1 MHKYIFK
8 RLLMLIPVIIGVSF
22 IIFIAMEMSAGDP
35 ILMIVGE
42 EADPA
47 IIEQLRIELGYDRS
61 VFYRFGRYML
71 NMMRGDLGNSY
82 RYKAPVW
89 DMYMERLP
97 ATADLAITSIIIGHI
112 LSIPLG
118 IIAAVKRG
126 SLIDNGA
133 TVISLIGQS
142 MPNFWQ
148 GILLIIWLSL
158 NNRIFPSYGYNDG
171 WKSLVLPAITISTS
185 NMALLTRTTRSSM
198 VDVLGQDYLRTARSK
213 GVSENKVVLKHALK
227 NALIPIITISGTQL
241 AATLGGSVLVETVF
255 AWPGVGRLMIDAIN
269 QRDVNLACGCIVLT
283 TIITSIIL
291 LLIDLAYAFVDP
303 RIKAQYVKGGKKK

>member
-1 MHKYIFK
+1 MYKYILK

-22 IIFIAMEMSAGDP
+22 IIFISMELSAGDP
-35 ILMIVGE
+35 VLMIAGE
-42 EADPA
+42 EASQEV
-47 IIEQLRIELGYDRS
+47 IEQLRIEYGYDRS
-61 VFYRFGRYML
+61 VFYRFGKYML
-71 NMMRGDLGNSY
+71 NLMQGNLGNSY

-89 DMYMERLP
+89 DLYMERLP
-97 ATADLAITSIIIGHI
+97 ATAILALTSVVFCHI

-118 IIAAVKRG
+118 ILAAVKRG

-158 NNRIFPSYGYNDG
+158 NNRIFPSYGFNDG
-171 WKSLVLPAITISTS
+171 WKSLILPALTISTS
-185 NMALLTRTTRSSM
+185 QMALLTRTTRSSM

-213 GVSENKVVLKHALK
+213 GVAEKKVVLKHALK

-241 AATLGGSVLVETVF
+241 ASILGGSVLVETVF

-269 QRDVNLACGCIVLT
+269 QRDVNLACGCIVMT
-283 TIITSIIL
+283 TILTSIIL
-291 LLIDLAYAFVDP
+291 VLIDLAYAFVDP

>member
-1 MHKYIFK
+1 MYKYILK
-8 RLLMLIPVIIGVSF
+8 RLLMLIPVIIVVSF
-22 IIFIAMEMSAGDP
+22 MIFISMELSAGDP
-35 ILMIVGE
+35 VLMVVGE
-42 EADPA
+42 DATPDV
-47 IIEQLRIELGYDRS
+47 IERVTKELGYDRS

-71 NMMRGDLGNSY
+71 NLLQGDLGDSY

-89 DMYMERLP
+89 DLYMERLP
-97 ATADLAITSIIIGHI
+97 ATAILALTSVVFCHI

-118 IIAAVKRG
+118 ILAAVKRG

-158 NNRIFPSYGYNDG
+158 NNRIFPSYGFNDG
-171 WKSLVLPAITISTS
+171 WKSLVLPALTISTS
-185 NMALLTRTTRSSM
+185 QMALLTRTTRSSM

-213 GVSENKVVLKHALK
+213 GVAEKKVVLKHALK

-241 AATLGGSVLVETVF
+241 ASILGGSVLVETVF

-269 QRDVNLACGCIVLT
+269 QRDVNLACGCIVMT
-283 TIITSIIL
+283 TILTSIIL
-291 LLIDLAYAFVDP
+291 VLIDVAYAFVDP

>member
-1 MHKYIFK
+1 MYKYILK
-8 RLLMLIPVIIGVSF
+8 RLLMLIPVIICVSF

-35 ILMIVGE
+35 VLMIAGE
-42 EADPA
+42 EASPE
-47 IIEQLRIELGYDRS
+47 IIEQLRIEYGYNRS
-61 VFYRFGRYML
+61 VFYRFGRYLL
-71 NMMRGDLGNSY
+71 NLLHGDLGDSY

-89 DMYMERLP
+89 DLYMERLP
-97 ATADLAITSIIIGHI
+97 ATAALSITAAVMGYI

-126 SLIDNGA
+126 SLIDNSV

-158 NNRIFPSYGYNDG
+158 NNRIFPSYGFNDG
-171 WKSLVLPAITISTS
+171 WKSLILPAITIATS

-213 GVSENKVVLKHALK
+213 GAGESKVVLKHALK

-241 AATLGGSVLVETVF
+241 ASIMGGSVLVETVF

-269 QRDVNLACGCIVLT
+269 QRVVNLACGCIVMT

-291 LLIDLAYAFVDP
+291 VLIDLAYAFVDP
-303 RIKAQYVKGGKKK
+303 RIKAQYVKGGKK

>member
-1 MHKYIFK
+1 MHKYILK
-8 RLLMLIPVIIGVSF
+8 RLLMLIPVIICVSF

-35 ILMIVGE
+35 VLMIAGE
-42 EADPA
+42 EASPE
-47 IIEQLRIELGYDRS
+47 IIEQLRIEYGYDRS
-61 VFYRFGRYML
+61 VFYRFGRYLL
-71 NMMRGDLGNSY
+71 NLLRGDLGDSY

-89 DMYMERLP
+89 DLYMERLP
-97 ATADLAITSIIIGHI
+97 ATAALALTAVVMGYI

-126 SLIDNGA
+126 SLVDNGV

-158 NNRIFPSYGYNDG
+158 NNRIFPSYGFNDG
-171 WKSLVLPAITISTS
+171 WKSLVLPAITIATS

-213 GVSENKVVLKHALK
+213 GAGEGKVVLKHALK

-241 AATLGGSVLVETVF
+241 ASIMGGSVLVETVF

-269 QRDVNLACGCIVLT
+269 QRDVNLACGCIVMT

-291 LLIDLAYAFVDP
+291 VLIDLAYAFVDP
-303 RIKAQYVKGGKKK
+303 RIKAQYVKGGKK

>member
-1 MHKYIFK
+1 M
-8 RLLMLIPVIIGVSF
+8 
-22 IIFIAMEMSAGDP
+22 
-35 ILMIVGE
+35 LMIAGE
-42 EADPA
+42 EASPE
-47 IIEQLRIELGYDRS
+47 IIEQLRIEYGYDRS
-61 VFYRFGRYML
+61 VFYRFGRYLL
-71 NMMRGDLGNSY
+71 NLLRGDLGNSY

-89 DMYMERLP
+89 DLYMERLP
-97 ATADLAITSIIIGHI
+97 ATAALSLTAAVMGYI

-126 SLIDNGA
+126 SLIDNGV

-158 NNRIFPSYGYNDG
+158 NNRIFPSYGFNDG
-171 WKSLVLPAITISTS
+171 WKSLVLPAITVATS

-213 GVSENKVVLKHALK
+213 GVAENKVVLKHALK

-241 AATLGGSVLVETVF
+241 ASIMGGSVLVETVF

-269 QRDVNLACGCIVLT
+269 QRDVNLACGCIVMT

-291 LLIDLAYAFVDP
+291 VLIDLGYAFVDP
-303 RIKAQYVKGGKKK
+303 RIKAQYVKGGKK

>member
-8 RLLMLIPVIIGVSF
+8 RLLMLIPVIICVSF

-35 ILMIVGE
+35 VLMIAGE
-42 EADPA
+42 EASPE
-47 IIEQLRIELGYDRS
+47 IIEQLRIEYGYDRS
-61 VFYRFGRYML
+61 VFYRFGRYLL
-71 NMMRGDLGNSY
+71 NLLRGDLGDSY

-89 DMYMERLP
+89 DLYMERLP
-97 ATADLAITSIIIGHI
+97 ATAALSLTAAVMGYI

-126 SLIDNGA
+126 SLIDNGV

-158 NNRIFPSYGYNDG
+158 NNRIFPSYGFNDG
-171 WKSLVLPAITISTS
+171 WKSLVLPAITIATS

-213 GVSENKVVLKHALK
+213 GAGEGKVVLKHALK

-241 AATLGGSVLVETVF
+241 ASIMGGSVLVETVF

-269 QRDVNLACGCIVLT
+269 QRDVNLACGCIVMT

-291 LLIDLAYAFVDP
+291 VLIDLAYAFVDP
-303 RIKAQYVKGGKKK
+303 RIKAQYVKGGKK

>member
-1 MHKYIFK
+1 MYKYILK

-22 IIFIAMEMSAGDP
+22 IIFISMELSAGDP
-35 ILMIVGE
+35 VLMIAGE
-42 EADPA
+42 EASVEV
-47 IIEQLRIELGYDRS
+47 IEKLRVEYGYDRS
-61 VFYRFGRYML
+61 VFYRFGKYML
-71 NMMRGDLGNSY
+71 NLVQGDLGNSY

-97 ATADLAITSIIIGHI
+97 ATAVLALTSVVFCHI

-118 IIAAVKRG
+118 ILAAVKRG
-126 SLIDNGA
+126 SLVDNGA
-133 TVISLIGQS
+133 TVVSLVGQS

-158 NNRIFPSYGYNDG
+158 NNRIFPSYGFNDG
-171 WKSLVLPAITISTS
+171 WKSLVLPALTISTS
-185 NMALLTRTTRSSM
+185 QMALLTRTTRSSM

-213 GVSENKVVLKHALK
+213 GAGEGKVVLKHALK

-241 AATLGGSVLVETVF
+241 ASILGGSVLVETVF

-269 QRDVNLACGCIVLT
+269 QRDVNLACGCIVMT
-283 TIITSIIL
+283 TILTSIIL
-291 LLIDLAYAFVDP
+291 VLIDVAYAFVDP
-303 RIKAQYVKGGKKK
+303 RIKAQYTKGGKKK

>member
-1 MHKYIFK
+1 MYKYILK
-8 RLLMLIPVIIGVSF
+8 RLLMLIPVIICVSF

-35 ILMIVGE
+35 VLMIAGE
-42 EADPA
+42 EASPE
-47 IIEQLRIELGYDRS
+47 IIEQLRIEYGYDRS
-61 VFYRFGRYML
+61 VFYRFGRYLL
-71 NMMRGDLGNSY
+71 NLLRGDLGDSY

-89 DMYMERLP
+89 DLYMERLP
-97 ATADLAITSIIIGHI
+97 ATAALSLTAAVMGYI

-126 SLIDNGA
+126 SLIDNGV

-158 NNRIFPSYGYNDG
+158 NNRIFPSYGFNDG
-171 WKSLVLPAITISTS
+171 WKSLVLPAITIATS

-213 GVSENKVVLKHALK
+213 GAGEGKVVLKHALK

-241 AATLGGSVLVETVF
+241 ASIMGGSVLVETVF

-269 QRDVNLACGCIVLT
+269 QRDVNLACGCIVMT

-291 LLIDLAYAFVDP
+291 VLIDLAYAFVDP
-303 RIKAQYVKGGKKK
+303 RIKAQYVKGGKK

>member
-1 MHKYIFK
+1 MHKYILK
-8 RLLMLIPVIIGVSF
+8 RLLMLIPVIICVSF

-35 ILMIVGE
+35 VLMIAGE
-42 EADPA
+42 EASPE
-47 IIEQLRIELGYDRS
+47 IIEQLRIEYGYNRS
-61 VFYRFGRYML
+61 VFYRFGRYLL
-71 NMMRGDLGNSY
+71 NLLRGDLGDSY

-89 DMYMERLP
+89 DLYMERLP
-97 ATADLAITSIIIGHI
+97 ATAALSLTAAVMGYI

-126 SLIDNGA
+126 SLIDNGV

-158 NNRIFPSYGYNDG
+158 NNRIFPSYGFNDG
-171 WKSLVLPAITISTS
+171 WKSLILPAITIATS

-213 GVSENKVVLKHALK
+213 GAGENKVVLKHALK

-241 AATLGGSVLVETVF
+241 ASIMGGSVLVETVF

-269 QRDVNLACGCIVLT
+269 QRDVNLACGCIVMT

-291 LLIDLAYAFVDP
+291 VLIDLAYAFVDP
-303 RIKAQYVKGGKKK
+303 RIKAQYVKGGKK

>member
-1 MHKYIFK
+1 MYKYILK
-8 RLLMLIPVIIGVSF
+8 RLLMLIPVIICVSF

-35 ILMIVGE
+35 VLMIAGE
-42 EADPA
+42 EASPE
-47 IIEQLRIELGYDRS
+47 IIEQLRIEYGYDRS
-61 VFYRFGRYML
+61 VFYRFGRYLL
-71 NMMRGDLGNSY
+71 NLLRGDLGDSY

-89 DMYMERLP
+89 DLYMERLP
-97 ATADLAITSIIIGHI
+97 ATAALALTAVVMGYI

-126 SLIDNGA
+126 SLIDNGV

-158 NNRIFPSYGYNDG
+158 NNRIFPSYGFNDG
-171 WKSLVLPAITISTS
+171 WKSLVLPAITIATS

-213 GVSENKVVLKHALK
+213 GAGEGKVVLKHALK

-241 AATLGGSVLVETVF
+241 ASIMGGSVLVETVF

-269 QRDVNLACGCIVLT
+269 QRDVNLACGCIVMT

-291 LLIDLAYAFVDP
+291 VLIDLAYAFVDP
-303 RIKAQYVKGGKKK
+303 RIKAQYVKGGKK

>member
-1 MHKYIFK
+1 MYKYILK
-8 RLLMLIPVIIGVSF
+8 RLLLLIPVIICVSF

-35 ILMIVGE
+35 VLMIAGE
-42 EADPA
+42 EASPE
-47 IIEQLRIELGYDRS
+47 IIEQLRIEYGYDRS
-61 VFYRFGRYML
+61 VFYRFGRYLL
-71 NMMRGDLGNSY
+71 NLLRGDLGNSY

-89 DMYMERLP
+89 DLYMERLP
-97 ATADLAITSIIIGHI
+97 ATAALSLTAAVMGYI

-126 SLIDNGA
+126 SLIDNGV

-158 NNRIFPSYGYNDG
+158 NNRIFPSYGFNDG
-171 WKSLVLPAITISTS
+171 WKSLVLPAITIATS

-213 GVSENKVVLKHALK
+213 GVTENKVVLKHALK

-241 AATLGGSVLVETVF
+241 ASIMGGSVLVETVF

-269 QRDVNLACGCIVLT
+269 QRDVNLACGCIVMT

-291 LLIDLAYAFVDP
+291 VLIDLGYAFVDP
-303 RIKAQYVKGGKKK
+303 RIKAQYVKGGKK

>member
-1 MHKYIFK
+1 MHKYILK

-35 ILMIVGE
+35 VLMIAGE
-42 EADPA
+42 EASQEV
-47 IIEQLRIELGYDRS
+47 IEQLRIEYGYDRS
-61 VFYRFGRYML
+61 VFYRFGQYLL
-71 NMMRGDLGNSY
+71 NLLHGDLGNSY

-89 DMYMERLP
+89 DLYMERLP
-97 ATADLAITSIIIGHI
+97 ATAILAVTSVLMGYV

-126 SLIDNGA
+126 SLIDNGV

-158 NNRIFPSYGYNDG
+158 NHRIFPSYGFNDG
-171 WKSLVLPAITISTS
+171 WKSLVLPSITIATS

-213 GVSENKVVLKHALK
+213 GVGESKVVLKHALK

-241 AATLGGSVLVETVF
+241 ASIMGGSVLVETVF

-269 QRDVNLACGCIVLT
+269 QRDVNLACGCIVMT
-283 TIITSIIL
+283 TIITSVIL
-291 LLIDLAYAFVDP
+291 VLIDLAYAFVDP